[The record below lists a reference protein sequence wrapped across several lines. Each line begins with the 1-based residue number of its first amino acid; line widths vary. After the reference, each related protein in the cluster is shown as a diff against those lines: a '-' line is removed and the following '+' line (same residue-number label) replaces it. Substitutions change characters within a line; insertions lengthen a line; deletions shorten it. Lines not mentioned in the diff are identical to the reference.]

1 MKSAISADLLHHSEP
16 HQWGLTLGDSFFAVA
31 RTTKYS
37 GNKGLDTQDIVGI
50 LRAIKCIPP
59 PWT

>member
-1 MKSAISADLLHHSEP
+1 MFGHILPLLCFF
-16 HQWGLTLGDSFFAVA
+16 FFAVA

-50 LRAIKCIPP
+50 LRAIKMYTTPLDIALHRCA
-59 PWT
+59 TS